1 MIYHVFNDGTIFPS
15 KIDFVIYCII
25 ARSHGLYDVQELKS
39 KTIKE
44 LRATYI
50 SVCKQ
55 NNYNEV
61 SRFCFSKNEANQVS
75 DFVTKTGFF
84 PYREYQF

>member
-1 MIYHVFNDGTIFPS
+1 MIYQVSSDGAIFPS
-15 KIDFVIYCII
+15 DVNIVIYCII
-25 ARSHGLYDVQELKS
+25 ARSHGLYDVRELKS

-44 LRATYI
+44 LRAIYI
-50 SVCKQ
+50 GCKQ

-61 SRFCFSKNEANQVS
+61 SRFCFSKKEADQVS